1 VDSVGVPD
9 QNPPAMAIDLRAAL
23 DQAIL
28 AAREAGGILR
38 ADLHRKGG
46 PRGAVDKADADT
58 EAEWLIRRRVLEAF
72 PGWGFLGEETGAVA
86 GTPGDPIWVVDP
98 NDGTRDYLKGRRA
111 SAVSIGLLLGE
122 VPRLGVVF
130 AFSYPDDEGDLF
142 AWAEGCGPLT
152 RNGRPIAPSLSEA
165 LCGRDVVLVSS
176 AGDSDP
182 AGNLACV
189 SPARFRAVPSIAHR
203 LALVAA
209 GEAAAAV
216 SLKWPSSWDYAA
228 GHALLRGAG
237 ATLLDEQGR
246 EVVYDVDARSRCVC
260 AFGGREAVARV
271 FLSRPWHTLGMNA
284 RDPEGEDFPVRLTKG
299 RMEGDAGRLGRAQG
313 CLLGQLAGDNLG
325 ALVEF
330 AGEAEI
336 RGIHADGP
344 RLLVD
349 GGVWNILAGQPTD
362 DSEMALA
369 LARSI
374 LARGRF
380 EREAAFAA
388 YHEWL
393 RSAPF
398 DVGGTVGAALRD
410 HPNPGSQAN
419 GSLMRAAPLGIHA
432 HALAPAIAAELARQD
447 SSITHPNPACGDAV
461 AAFVVAVAHA
471 IREGDGPEGAWRAAL
486 DWATGTGAARLV
498 IGALEA
504 ARLAAPVCDGESQGC
519 VKVALQ
525 NAFHELLH
533 APSLEEG
540 VVATVR
546 RGGDTDTNAAIAGA
560 LLGAVHGRA
569 AVPAQWRSMVLSCRP
584 LSPRAHRPRPR
595 AYWPV
600 DVMEIAEGL
609 LLAGT
614 PEPSP
619 APGEKRPARA
629 GRGR

>member
-1 VDSVGVPD
+1 
-9 QNPPAMAIDLRAAL
+9 MAIDLRAAL
-23 DQAIL
+23 DVALL
-28 AAREAGGILR
+28 AAREAGDLLR
-38 ADLHRKGG
+38 ADLHRADG
-46 PRGAVDKADADT
+46 PRGHVDKADADT
-58 EAEWLIRRRVLEAF
+58 EAEWLIRRRLLEAF
-72 PGWGFLGEETGAVA
+72 PGWGFLGEETGAVP

-98 NDGTRDYLKGRRA
+98 NDGTRDYLKGRRG

-130 AFSYPDDEGDLF
+130 AFAYPDDGGDLF
-142 AWAEGCGPLT
+142 AWAEGCGPVM
-152 RNGRPIAPSLSEA
+152 RNGRPVAPSLPDALSE
-165 LCGRDVVLVSS
+165 RDVVLVSS

-189 SPARFRAVPSIAHR
+189 TPARFRAVPSIAHR

-216 SLKWPSSWDYAA
+216 SLNGPSAWDYAA

-246 EVVYDVDARSRCVC
+246 EVTYAADARSRCVY

-284 RDPEGEDFPVRLTKG
+284 QDRRGEDFPARLLKG
-299 RMEGDAGRLGRAQG
+299 RAEADAGRLARAQG

-330 AGEAEI
+330 AREADI
-336 RGIHADGP
+336 RRSHPDGP
-344 RLLVD
+344 RRLVD

-374 LARGRF
+374 LERGRF
-380 EREAAFAA
+380 EREAALEA
-388 YHEWL
+388 YREWL
-393 RSAPF
+393 RSSPF

-419 GSLMRAAPLGIHA
+419 GSVMRAAPLGIHA
-432 HALAPAIAAELARQD
+432 HALAPALAAELARQD
-447 SSITHPNPACGDAV
+447 SSLTHPNPACGDAA
-461 AAFVVAVAHA
+461 AAFVVAVSHA
-471 IREGDGPEGAWRAAL
+471 IREGDGPEAAWRVAVEWAAG
-486 DWATGTGAARLV
+486 AGAARLV
-498 IGALEA
+498 VEALEA
-504 ARLAAPVCDGESQGC
+504 ARLAAPVCDGESQGW

-525 NAFHELLH
+525 NAFYELLH

-560 LLGAVHGRA
+560 LLGAVHGRE
-569 AVPAQWRSMVLSCRP
+569 AVPAQWRSMLLSCRP
-584 LSPRAHRPRPR
+584 LPPRARRPRPR

-600 DVMEIAEGL
+600 DVMEIAERL

-614 PEPSP
+614 PEPAP
-619 APGEKRPARA
+619 APREKRPARA